1 MLKANF
7 KLLILQ
13 NPNMNWQIQVPI
25 PEYSFDLSHSDK
37 VFSAGSC
44 FAQHMADRL
53 LHYKFSCTSNPYGT
67 LFHPIPLL
75 QNLTN
80 ALKGSEIDEG
90 LLLERDEASF
100 HHSYHS
106 SIWADSKEELR
117 KKLQDLQYSVA
128 KDLKESKLLILTFG
142 TAFLYQLAT
151 SEKAVANCH
160 KQPKNTFVKGLSSP
174 TEIQTVFQSFYI
186 ELKKQNPEIQILL
199 TVSPVRHIRD
209 GVHKNNV
216 SKSALLLACETT
228 QNTFEDVHYFPAYEI
243 VLDELRDYRFFEK
256 DRVHPNEEARDYV
269 WEKFSKALLNPASLL
284 LNKDLDKLFT
294 SINHRAFREE
304 SEAHQQFLKKTLDL
318 ALQLSEKVDLESEI
332 KELKKRLQ

>member
-1 MLKANF
+1 
-7 KLLILQ
+7 
-13 NPNMNWQIQVPI
+13 MNWQIQIPI
-25 PEYSFDLSHSDK
+25 SQYTFDLSHSDK
-37 VFSAGSC
+37 VFSVGSC

-80 ALKGSEIDEG
+80 AIKGAEVDEE
-90 LLLERDEASF
+90 LFLEREDAVF
-100 HHSYHS
+100 HYSCHS
-106 SIWADSKEELR
+106 SIWANSKDEL
-117 KKLQDLQYSVA
+117 KNKLQGLQTSVA

-142 TAFLYQLAT
+142 TAFLYQLAD

-160 KQPKNTFVKGLSSP
+160 KQPKNTFTKGLSSP
-174 TEIQTVFQSFYI
+174 QEIQTVFQSFYT
-186 ELKKQNPEIQILL
+186 ELKKQNPGIQILL

-209 GVHKNNV
+209 GVHNNNV
-216 SKSALLLACETT
+216 SKSALLLACEEI

-269 WEKFSKALLNPASLL
+269 WNKFSDALLKPESKLL
-284 LNKDLDKLFT
+284 TKDLDKLFT

-304 SEAHQQFLKKTLDL
+304 SEAHQSFLKKILNL
-318 ALQLSEKVDLESEI
+318 ALTLNEEVDLEVEI
-332 KELKKRLQ
+332 KTLKCQLH

>member
-1 MLKANF
+1 
-7 KLLILQ
+7 
-13 NPNMNWQIQVPI
+13 MNWQIQIPI
-25 PEYSFDLSHSDK
+25 SQYTFDLSHSDK
-37 VFSAGSC
+37 VFSVGSC

-80 ALKGSEIDEG
+80 AIKGAEVDEE
-90 LLLERDEASF
+90 LFLEREDAVF
-100 HHSYHS
+100 HYSCHS
-106 SIWADSKEELR
+106 SIWANSKDEL
-117 KKLQDLQYSVA
+117 KNKLQGLQTSVA

-142 TAFLYQLAT
+142 TAFLYQLAD

-160 KQPKNTFVKGLSSP
+160 KQPKNTFIKGLSSP
-174 TEIQTVFQSFYI
+174 QEIQTVFQSFYT
-186 ELKKQNPEIQILL
+186 ELKKQNPGIQILL

-209 GVHKNNV
+209 GVHNNNV
-216 SKSALLLACETT
+216 SKSALLLACEEI

-269 WEKFSKALLNPASLL
+269 WNKFSDALLKPESKLL
-284 LNKDLDKLFT
+284 TKDLDKLFT

-304 SEAHQQFLKKTLDL
+304 SEAHQSFLKKILNL
-318 ALQLSEKVDLESEI
+318 ALTLNEEVDLEVEI
-332 KELKKRLQ
+332 KTLKCQLH

>member
-1 MLKANF
+1 
-7 KLLILQ
+7 
-13 NPNMNWQIQVPI
+13 MNWQIQIPI
-25 PEYSFDLSHSDK
+25 SQYTFDLSHSDK
-37 VFSAGSC
+37 VFSVGSC

-80 ALKGSEIDEG
+80 AIKGAEVDEE
-90 LLLERDEASF
+90 LFLEREDAVF
-100 HHSYHS
+100 HYSCHS
-106 SIWADSKEELR
+106 SIWANSKDELK
-117 KKLQDLQYSVA
+117 KKLQALQASVS

-142 TAFLYQLAT
+142 TAFLYQLAD
-151 SEKAVANCH
+151 SGKAVANCH
-160 KQPKNTFVKGLSSP
+160 KQAKNTFTKGLSSP
-174 TEIQTVFQSFYI
+174 QEIQTVFQSFYT
-186 ELKKQNPEIQILL
+186 ELKKQNPGIQILL

-209 GVHKNNV
+209 GVHNNNV
-216 SKSALLLACETT
+216 SKSALLLACEEI

-269 WEKFSKALLNPASLL
+269 WNKFSDALLKPESKLL
-284 LNKDLDKLFT
+284 TKDLDKLFT

-304 SEAHQQFLKKTLDL
+304 SEAHQSFLKKILNL
-318 ALQLSEKVDLESEI
+318 ALTLNEEVDLEVEI
-332 KELKKRLQ
+332 KTLKCQLH